1 MEAKLAQAT
10 ATVQIDNE
18 RVSVTEWKFAPGAE
32 TGWHRHQYDYV
43 VVPQTSG
50 KLLLK
55 TKDGD
60 SVSELSSGRSYF
72 RRAGVEHNVINA
84 SEGEFVFI
92 EIEMKS

>member
-1 MEAKLAQAT
+1 MEAKLTQAI

-60 SVSELSSGRSYF
+60 SESQLTSGKSYF
-72 RRAGVEHNVINA
+72 RKAGVEHNVINA
-84 SEGEFVFI
+84 SGGEFVFI
-92 EIEMKS
+92 EIELKT